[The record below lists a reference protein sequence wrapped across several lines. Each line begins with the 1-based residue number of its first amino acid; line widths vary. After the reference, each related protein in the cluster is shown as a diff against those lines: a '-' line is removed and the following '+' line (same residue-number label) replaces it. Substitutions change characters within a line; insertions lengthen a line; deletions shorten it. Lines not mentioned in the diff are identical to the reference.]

1 MDPRPLKSGA
11 VGYYWNLPTWAKRNG
26 CTLENEALGTDYGEA
41 KKRCDELLNPQFE
54 AWRKRGEI
62 APSSNNTASGTF
74 DWMIA
79 IYKSS
84 PLYQELAAKT
94 RKSYDAAL
102 QLASQHKLKH
112 GRTFGSAF
120 GSLPLTSITPGAA
133 DRLYARLK
141 RKT

>member
-1 MDPRPLKSGA
+1 
-11 VGYYWNLPTWAKRNG
+11 
-26 CTLENEALGTDYGEA
+26 
-41 KKRCDELLNPQFE
+41 
-54 AWRKRGEI
+54 
-62 APSSNNTASGTF
+62 
-74 DWMIA
+74 MIA

-120 GSLPLTSITPGAA
+120 GIFHLLALLRVQLIDFMP
-133 DRLYARLK
+133 D
-141 RKT
+141 